1 MPLRVDT
8 FLFIMEFIMTLCI
21 GTTRLIHEPSGDYP
35 VYLSELY
42 KRIENSLVIES
53 IDSEALAEFGY
64 FPVVL
69 TQAPIG
75 EVVEEVAP
83 KKIDGVWTQ
92 VWVARKYTPDEASVV
107 LSQLKE
113 NKLMEIS
120 IFQEAQRAIGFPYI
134 VHGELYHVQIRNNDD
149 IGIISTLRNQAK
161 EAIVDE
167 KDTVFKFRFYENV
180 TLELSATEMVALGD
194 TMIEQVQVG
203 NEVIWG
209 LKDSTNAAVIPG
221 ELPVMPETIFSS

>member
-1 MPLRVDT
+1 MSTVT
-8 FLFIMEFIMTLCI
+8 NA
-21 GTTRLIHEPSGDYP
+21 TRLIHEPSGEYP
-35 VYLSELY
+35 VYLSQLGE
-42 KRIENSLVIES
+42 RIKNTLIPES

-64 FPVVL
+64 FPVLEV
-69 TQAPIG
+69 QSPIA
-75 EVVEEVAP
+75 EVVEETTP
-83 KKIDGVWTQ
+83 KKVEGVWTQ
-92 VWVARKYTPDEASVV
+92 VWKTRTRTPEEASIA
-107 LSQLKE
+107 LAQLKE
-113 NKLMEIS
+113 NKLMEINL
-120 IFQEAQRAIGFPYI
+120 FQETQRAIGFPYT
-134 VHGELYHVQIRNNDD
+134 VRDALYHVQIRNNDD